1 MDKIAIRFIPAI
13 LAVIVSLPAN
23 VGQAQE
29 RPSSSAPFGDE
40 PSAHALYDKM
50 IKTMRDA
57 RSLSYASD
65 YLWEDGGREVGHAI
79 YRIWLKKPNQFRLE
93 ASRFGSDG
101 LSGVL
106 VGDGDYL
113 WIYWPNGK
121 VRYLYEYSG
130 EYAQQYE
137 KYRFT
142 SYMKERTP
150 PARHSIAHQTG
161 RLGAGM
167 GMTILDPSTFH
178 GYTDSLQA
186 YVDGVRHLGTETVGG
201 EECDVIEVSI
211 MKHQRSWHLWLSRKD
226 HLPRKLKQVLRVS
239 SEQVVHEI
247 WSDVV
252 INGEIPAD
260 KFAWSPPAD
269 WREWMIPSES

>member
-1 MDKIAIRFIPAI
+1 MNKVAIRFIPAI
-13 LAVIVSLPAN
+13 LAVAVWLSTN
-23 VGQAQE
+23 VGRTQE
-29 RPSSSAPFGDE
+29 RPPSPALFGDE

-50 IKTMRDA
+50 VKTMRDA
-57 RSLSYASD
+57 NTLSYASD
-65 YLWEDGGREVGHAI
+65 YRWEAGGRELTHAT

-93 ASRFGSDG
+93 ASRFGSNA
-101 LSGVL
+101 LRGVL

-121 VRYLYEYSG
+121 GRYPWEDSG
-130 EYAQQYE
+130 EYARQYE
-137 KYRFT
+137 KYQFT

-150 PARHSIAHQTG
+150 PARHSIAHETNL
-161 RLGAGM
+161 LGAGM
-167 GMTILDPSTFH
+167 SMTILDPSTFH

-201 EECDVIEVSI
+201 EECDIIEVSI

-269 WREWMIPSES
+269 WREWKIPSES